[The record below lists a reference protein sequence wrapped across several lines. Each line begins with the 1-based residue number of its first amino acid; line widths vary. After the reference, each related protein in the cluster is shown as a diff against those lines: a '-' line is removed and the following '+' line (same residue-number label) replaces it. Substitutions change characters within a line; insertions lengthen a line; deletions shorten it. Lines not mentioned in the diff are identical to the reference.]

1 MISRE
6 TVLETHFDVASF
18 TGAGVGE
25 SQNLLAALH
34 RANGFLLLGGITAT
48 RLEMLL
54 QDCLLVL
61 SHVAGGLYGH
71 GTRFADNHFSAVVVG
86 ILARVGLVRSVL
98 QTKHLSNCSSHVSVV
113 DLTIYKH
120 LR

>member
-1 MISRE
+1 
-6 TVLETHFDVASF
+6 VLETHFDVASF